1 MISGRFFMEREEDRN
16 RILHDMDML
25 YPTEPA
31 AEKTKRY
38 FKEKKKYF
46 FLVLMGGILFAIL
59 LEISTLQHSVL
70 QTGNRIVRGSYD
82 TGSRTVHLSAYYND
96 GSEKE
101 DISMQISGQQYSLS
115 ETERMYAEMMKQ
127 LPGIILGENASFD
140 EVRKPLNLV
149 KRVEGYPFHI
159 RWQPDSYRLIDQSGT
174 IHSKELK
181 EEGSVTRIK
190 ALISY
195 EDYQAESVFHIR
207 LYPQLLTEQEK
218 FIEKIHQEVE
228 KRNADSVT
236 DSEIQLPEQIEKKKV
251 IWREKK
257 SHESLYLLLLT
268 IVCSVTLYYGKD
280 INLHK
285 QVEQR
290 RKEMKMDYAEII
302 SKLALFLGAGMTTKG
317 AWKKIVTDYE
327 NACRSGTKKR
337 YAYEEMM
344 ITYYEMCSGVSESK
358 AYEQFGRRS
367 ELPCYQILASI
378 ISQSV
383 KRGAKGTVTLLLRE
397 MTDAFEERKSIA
409 RQLGEEAGTK
419 LLIPMFMMLMIVML
433 MIVLPAFLSLQGVS

>member
-1 MISGRFFMEREEDRN
+1 MRSDRFFMERAEDRN
-16 RILHDMDML
+16 HILHDMEML

-46 FLVLMGGILFAIL
+46 FLAMTGGLLFAAL
-59 LEISTLQHSVL
+59 LEVSTFQNSIL
-70 QTGNRIVRGSYD
+70 QTGNRIMRGSYD
-82 TGSRTVHLSAYYND
+82 TGSKVVHLSAYYND
-96 GSEKE
+96 GSAKE
-101 DISMQISGQQYSLS
+101 DISMQISKRQYSHS
-115 ETERMYAEMMKQ
+115 ETEGMYSEMMKQ
-127 LPGIILGENASFD
+127 LPSIILGENPSFD
-140 EVRKPLNLV
+140 EVRNQLNLV
-149 KRVEGYPFHI
+149 KRVEGYPFQI
-159 RWQPDSYRLIDQSGT
+159 RWQPDSYRLIDQYGT
-174 IHSKELK
+174 IHSEEIK
-181 EEGSVTRIK
+181 EEGSITSIK

-195 EDYQAESVFHIR
+195 EDYQAESIFHIR
-207 LYPQLLTEQEK
+207 LYPKMLTEQEK

-228 KRNADSVT
+228 ERNAASVT
-236 DSEIQLPEQIEKKKV
+236 DSEIQLPDQVEKKEV

-257 SHESLYLLLLT
+257 SHESLYLLVLT
-268 IVCSVTLYYGKD
+268 IICSVTLYYGKD

-290 RKEMKMDYAEII
+290 RKEMKIDYVEII

-317 AWKKIVTDYE
+317 AWKKIVNDYE
-327 NACRSGTKKR
+327 EACHSRIKKR

-344 ITYYEMCSGVSESK
+344 ITYHEMCSGVSESK
-358 AYEQFGRRS
+358 AYERFGQRS

-378 ISQSV
+378 ISQGV

-419 LLIPMFMMLMIVML
+419 LLIPMFMMLIIVML
-433 MIVLPAFLSLQGVS
+433 MIILPAFLSLQGVS

>member
-16 RILHDMDML
+16 RILHDMDIL

-46 FLVLMGGILFAIL
+46 FLALMGGILFAIL
-59 LEISTLQHSVL
+59 LEISTLQQSVL
-70 QTGNRIVRGSYD
+70 QTGNRIARGSYD
-82 TGSRTVHLSAYYND
+82 TGSKTVHLSAYYND

-115 ETERMYAEMMKQ
+115 ETERMYTEMMKQ
-127 LPGIILGENASFD
+127 LPSIILGENSSFD
-140 EVRKPLNLV
+140 EVRKHLNLV

-159 RWQPDSYRLIDQSGT
+159 RWQPDSYRLIDQYGT
-174 IHSKELK
+174 IHSEEIE

-190 ALISY
+190 AVITY

-218 FIEKIHQEVE
+218 FIEEIHQEVE
-228 KRNADSVT
+228 KRNAASVT
-236 DSEIQLPEQIEKKKV
+236 DAEIQLPDQIEKKEI

-280 INLHK
+280 MNLHK

-290 RKEMKMDYAEII
+290 RKEMKIDYVEII

-327 NACRSGTKKR
+327 KACHSGMKKR

-344 ITYYEMCSGVSESK
+344 ITYHEMCSGVSEST
-358 AYEQFGRRS
+358 AYERFGRRS

-397 MTDAFEERKSIA
+397 MTGAFEERKSIA

-419 LLIPMFMMLMIVML
+419 LLIPMFMMLLIVML